1 MAGIEEEDVEA
12 DAFDEADDGVL
23 DHCTGI
29 GGAAAAAALAF
40 STASLAA
47 AAAASAGSTIFITLS
62 TIAFFESS
70 PFDEPSDGT
79 AVLLVAVDISASLFF
94 FDSSSS
100 SALVLRRW
108 VVKKDIGS
116 ARDVNP

>member
-1 MAGIEEEDVEA
+1 MAGRVEEDVKV
-12 DAFDEADDGVL
+12 DDDVFDGVL

-47 AAAASAGSTIFITLS
+47 AAAASAGSIIFIKLS

-70 PFDEPSDGT
+70 PFDDVLSDGIVAL
-79 AVLLVAVDISASLFF
+79 AVVVDISASLFF

-100 SALVLRRW
+100 SALLVRRW

-116 ARDVNP
+116 ASDVNP

>member
-1 MAGIEEEDVEA
+1 LAGIEEEDVEA
-12 DAFDEADDGVL
+12 DAFDDGVL

-47 AAAASAGSTIFITLS
+47 AAAASAGSTIFVTLS

-70 PFDEPSDGT
+70 PFDNVPSDGT
-79 AVLLVAVDISASLFF
+79 VVLLVAVDISASLFF